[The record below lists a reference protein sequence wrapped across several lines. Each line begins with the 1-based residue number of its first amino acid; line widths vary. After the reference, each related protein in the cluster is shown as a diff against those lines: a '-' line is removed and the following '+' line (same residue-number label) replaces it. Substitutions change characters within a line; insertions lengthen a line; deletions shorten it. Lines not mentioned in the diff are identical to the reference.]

1 MQRIDINVSLSN
13 PLASTRSP
21 LCNDGLETEN
31 PLTCERIF
39 RELASHSCTED
50 NRRKEGEALAERII
64 SLAGGLIFII
74 RWDREETKAGDFR
87 LRWEKSREKGSGKR
101 ERRISELKT
110 EKTVEVEKGWLKG
123 LGRVEILS
131 ASRVVARTR
140 IYIHTHTYTSARAEK
155 MRSS

>member
-1 MQRIDINVSLSN
+1 MRKQR
-13 PLASTRSP
+13 R
-21 LCNDGLETEN
+21 ET
-31 PLTCERIF
+31 
-39 RELASHSCTED
+39 
-50 NRRKEGEALAERII
+50 
-64 SLAGGLIFII
+64 
-74 RWDREETKAGDFR
+74 R

-140 IYIHTHTYTSARAEK
+140 IYIYTHTYIHECASGKDALELKVNRRRGGSIGGN
-155 MRSS
+155 RSDDKSISRSRCSERELIR